1 MTVAAAHGWL
11 CAVGVPSYKRN
22 PLVDSDFMA
31 VPFTYDVPALKQIL
45 KSTQVYTKQP
55 TWYPNKPSKP

>member
-1 MTVAAAHGWL
+1 M
-11 CAVGVPSYKRN
+11 CSYKRN